1 VLQRFL
7 YNTYAARRA
16 GTVSTASAVRAGF
29 KSAPGTGAR
38 AVSVVPGDRSPEEIF
53 QQVGDGLLVQ
63 SVSGVHSGVN
73 PVSGDFSVGAEGV
86 LIKGGEMAGPVREF
100 TIASTIQRMLTGVV
114 AVGNDLERLPS
125 SASGVTL
132 AIADIS
138 MSGE

>member
-1 VLQRFL
+1 M
-7 YNTYAARRA
+7 
-16 GTVSTASAVRAGF
+16 
-29 KSAPGTGAR
+29 
-38 AVSVVPGDRSPEEIF
+38 
-53 QQVGDGLLVQ
+53 
-63 SVSGVHSGVN
+63 
-73 PVSGDFSVGAEGV
+73 GAEGV

-125 SASGVTL
+125 SASGLTL